1 MKGGYRKIITIA
13 LPSHLFELN
22 TEVNYFPSLDTFKVK
37 VSIVMQNQPGICG
50 YYKSGKTNYGHTLL
64 EHALEN
70 TTPFYTYEVDLGD
83 KTIRVPDNDAIQL
96 AHQKIESI
104 RNNFNEWLKELP
116 GVNKKELE
124 ELYNNTF
131 NCYVLREYDGSHLQ
145 FPGLDRKRLGIE
157 DLYSSQKNSA
167 WRIIQNR
174 GALIDHEVGLGKTL
188 TMVVAS
194 YEMKRLGVANK
205 PMILALKANVNQIAE
220 TYRKAYPN
228 AKILAPGENDFTP
241 AKRIRLFHEIKNND
255 WDCIILTHDQFGKI
269 PQSPEIQREIFQTE
283 LG

>member
-1 MKGGYRKIITIA
+1 VDIEFIAAATDSTETDTIQALGNHIFINPANNAWETADQLLSGNVVIKLNIAKEAGEIAPENVQLQRSLEALEKIQPEKIPFELLDFNLGERWIPQDYYNRFA
-13 LPSHLFELN
+13 SHLFELN
-22 TEVNYFPSLDTFKVK
+22 TEVNYFQSLDTFKVK
-37 VSIVMQNQPGICG
+37 VSSSNAKTNQE
-50 YYKSGKTNYGHTLL
+50 YAVTTKSGKTNYGHTLL

-124 ELYNNTF
+124 DLYNNTF

-145 FPGLDRKRLGIE
+145 FPGLDRKKLGIE

-174 GALIDHEVGLGKTL
+174 GALIDHDGGLGKTL
-188 TMVVAS
+188 TIFVA
-194 YEMKRLGVANK
+194 
-205 PMILALKANVNQIAE
+205 AL
-220 TYRKAYPN
+220 
-228 AKILAPGENDFTP
+228 
-241 AKRIRLFHEIKNND
+241 
-255 WDCIILTHDQFGKI
+255 
-269 PQSPEIQREIFQTE
+269 
-283 LG
+283 